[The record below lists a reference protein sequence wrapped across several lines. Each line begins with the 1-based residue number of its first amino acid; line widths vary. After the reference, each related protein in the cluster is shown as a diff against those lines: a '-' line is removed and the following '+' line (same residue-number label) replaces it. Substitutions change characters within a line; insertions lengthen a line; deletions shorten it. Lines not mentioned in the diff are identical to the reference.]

1 MPELAYTV
9 QPPQDRIMFIALL
22 LAVSIAPAAQDASPQ
37 KLFEAGKYQEA
48 VDVVKKSSD
57 APSDQVYIRA
67 LAHRKLNQNDD
78 AKDAF
83 GVLDRRDGAWKE
95 IGTSGTAL
103 MDGNLDDAA
112 SAARRAVAADG
123 NSAQARFQLGL
134 VESARNNQQQAAD
147 AFAKATELDPQMA
160 YAHYEAGMAFYKAKK
175 VDRMA
180 VYFENFLRL
189 APNAPERPA
198 VQSIMKTIRGR

>member
-1 MPELAYTV
+1 
-9 QPPQDRIMFIALL
+9 MFIALL
-22 LAVSIAPAAQDASPQ
+22 LAITIVPAAQDASPQ
-37 KLFEAGKYQEA
+37 KLFESGKYQEA
-48 VDVVKKSSD
+48 IDSVKNRSD
-57 APSDQVYIRA
+57 ASPEDIYVRA

-78 AKDAF
+78 AKEAF
-83 GVLDRRDGAWKE
+83 GALASRDGAWKE
-95 IGTSGTAL
+95 IGNSGTAMIEGN
-103 MDGNLDDAA
+103 MDNAA
-112 SAARRAVAADG
+112 AAARKAVDADG
-123 NSAQARFQLGL
+123 NSSEARFQLGL

-147 AFAKATELDPQMA
+147 AFAKAAELNPQMA

-180 VYFENFLRL
+180 VYFENFLKL

>member
-1 MPELAYTV
+1 
-9 QPPQDRIMFIALL
+9 MFIALL
-22 LAVSIAPAAQDASPQ
+22 LAVTIIPAAQDASPQ
-37 KLFEAGKYQEA
+37 KLFESGKYQEA
-48 VDVVKKSSD
+48 IDNVKNRSD
-57 APSDQVYIRA
+57 ASPEDVYVRA

-78 AKDAF
+78 AKEAF
-83 GVLDRRDGAWKE
+83 GALASRDGAWKE
-95 IGTSGTAL
+95 IGNSGTA
-103 MDGNLDDAA
+103 MIEGNMSNAA
-112 SAARRAVAADG
+112 AAARKAVDADG
-123 NSAQARFQLGL
+123 NSSEARFQLGL

-147 AFAKATELDPQMA
+147 AFAKAAELNPQMA

-180 VYFENFLRL
+180 VYFENFLKL

>member
-1 MPELAYTV
+1 MPELASPV
-9 QPPQDRIMFIALL
+9 EPPHDRIMFIALL
-22 LAVSIAPAAQDASPQ
+22 LALTIAPAAQDSPQ
-37 KLFEAGKYQEA
+37 KLFESGKYQEA
-48 VDVVKKSSD
+48 VDTVKKRSD
-57 APSDQVYIRA
+57 ASPEDVYVRA

-78 AKDAF
+78 AKEAF
-83 GVLDRRDGAWKE
+83 GALARRDGAWKE
-95 IGTSGTAL
+95 IGNSGTA
-103 MDGNLDDAA
+103 MIDGNMDDAA
-112 SAARRAVAADG
+112 AAARRAVDADG

-147 AFAKATELDPQMA
+147 AFAKATELDSQMA

>member
-1 MPELAYTV
+1 MC
-9 QPPQDRIMFIALL
+9 IALL
-22 LAVSIAPAAQDASPQ
+22 LAITIAPAAQDASPQ
-37 KLFEAGKYQEA
+37 KLFESGKYQAAIES
-48 VDVVKKSSD
+48 VKKRSD
-57 APSDQVYIRA
+57 ASPEDVYVRA

-78 AKDAF
+78 AKQAF
-83 GVLDRRDGAWKE
+83 GALAGRDGAWKE
-95 IGTSGTAL
+95 IGNSGTA
-103 MDGNLDDAA
+103 MIEGNMDDATA
-112 SAARRAVAADG
+112 AARKAVDADG
-123 NSAQARFQLGL
+123 NSAEARFQLGL

-147 AFAKATELDPQMA
+147 AFAKAAELNPQMA

-180 VYFENFLRL
+180 VYFENFLKL

>member
-1 MPELAYTV
+1 MLIT
-9 QPPQDRIMFIALL
+9 LL
-22 LAVSIAPAAQDASPQ
+22 LAFTIVPAAQDASPQ
-37 KLFEAGKYQEA
+37 KLFESGKYQEA
-48 VDVVKKSSD
+48 IDAVKKQSD
-57 APSDQVYIRA
+57 APPDQVYLRA
-67 LAHRKLNQNDD
+67 LAHRKLSQNDE
-78 AKDAF
+78 AKEAF
-83 GVLDRRDGAWKE
+83 EALGRRDGAWNE
-95 IGTSGTAL
+95 IGNSGRAL
-103 MDGNLDDAA
+103 IDGNMNDAA
-112 SAARRAVAADG
+112 AAARKAVDADG

-147 AFAKATELDPQMA
+147 AFARAAELDPQMA
-160 YAHYEAGMAFYKAKK
+160 YAHYEAGMAFYKARK

>member
-1 MPELAYTV
+1 
-9 QPPQDRIMFIALL
+9 MFIALL
-22 LAVSIAPAAQDASPQ
+22 LAITIAPAAQDASPQ
-37 KLFEAGKYQEA
+37 KLFESGKYQEA
-48 VDVVKKSSD
+48 IDTVKKRSD
-57 APSDQVYIRA
+57 ASPEEVYVRA

-78 AKDAF
+78 AKEAF
-83 GVLDRRDGAWKE
+83 GALAGRDGAWKE
-95 IGTSGTAL
+95 IGSSGTAMIEGN
-103 MDGNLDDAA
+103 MDNAA
-112 SAARRAVAADG
+112 AAAREAVDADG
-123 NSAQARFQLGL
+123 NSSEARFQLGL

-147 AFAKATELDPQMA
+147 AFAKAAELNPQMA

-180 VYFENFLRL
+180 VYFENFLKL